1 MIKLNRIVVIT
12 FIALSAFSGTN
23 NTALILESER
33 YFPDDI
39 GLQWTYN
46 GSVSKQ
52 IQRISDY
59 TNTAVVK
66 GKIKKGGVPVVV
78 FWESNQ
84 SNHGQAESYLL
95 KDKDGI
101 TYFGG
106 KPTTDLESQLV
117 PYRVIQFPIVLG
129 KTVLQV
135 EKRNL
140 AFDLDIDQDGAKERA
155 DTRAEVA
162 ATAIET
168 VSTPAGIFH
177 DTIKFQGTMTV
188 WVTLSRDKR
197 RVPILDTTTHW
208 FAKDVGMVKQ
218 IEKLEFPEGF
228 DGESSGTITTEVL
241 TEYSKGGIGPRP

>member
-1 MIKLNRIVVIT
+1 MIRLNSLVVVIL
-12 FIALSAFSGTN
+12 FIALAPLAGDKDA
-23 NTALILESER
+23 ALFLESER

-39 GLQWTYN
+39 GLQWTYS
-46 GSVSKQ
+46 GSVAEQ
-52 IQRISDY
+52 IQRVSDY
-59 TNTAVVK
+59 TNTAIVK
-66 GKIKKGGVPVVV
+66 GKTKKRGIPVVV

-84 SNHGQAESYLL
+84 SNRGAVESYLS
-95 KDKDGI
+95 KDKEGI

-106 KPTTDLESQLV
+106 NPTTDFETQIV

-129 KTVLQV
+129 KTVLQI

-140 AFDLDIDQDGAKERA
+140 TYDLDLDHDGVKEKA

-162 ATAIET
+162 AVTVET
-168 VSTPAGIFH
+168 VFTPAGTFR

-197 RVPILDTTTHW
+197 RVPIVATTVHW

-218 IEKLEFPEGF
+218 IEKLDFSEGI
-228 DGESSGTITTEVL
+228 DGAPSGTIRTEIL
-241 TEYSKGGIGPRP
+241 TEYIKPKSL